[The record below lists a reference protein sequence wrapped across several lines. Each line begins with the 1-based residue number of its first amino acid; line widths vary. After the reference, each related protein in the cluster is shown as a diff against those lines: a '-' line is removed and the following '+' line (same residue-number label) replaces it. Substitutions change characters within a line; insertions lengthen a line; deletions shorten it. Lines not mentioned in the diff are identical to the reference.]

1 MLLEGKVALVT
12 GAARGIGRAIALV
25 LAEEGASVAVAD
37 RVPEIEGTAE
47 EIRKL
52 GRRSVAVVFD
62 VSKPEEVK
70 AGVEKVRA
78 ALGEVDV
85 LVNNA
90 GIVDNIASI
99 AKMTPESWQ
108 REIGVN
114 LSGAFHLIH
123 ELGPGMAERK
133 WGRIINISSV
143 AALTGLHSQ
152 AAYAASKAG
161 LLGLTQTVTVEYA
174 RHGVTCNAILPGLIG
189 TEKVQ
194 QMPEEIRTASLS
206 AVPARRLGEPREIG
220 HVVAFLASEGAA
232 FVNGAA
238 IPVDGGA
245 RLNVMT
251 LTSRRELA
259 EIQRLRG
266 S

>member
-12 GAARGIGRAIALV
+12 GAARGIGRATALV
-25 LAEEGASVAVAD
+25 LAEEGADVAVCD
-37 RVPEIEGTAE
+37 RLPEVEGTAE
-47 EIRKL
+47 EIRRL
-52 GRRSVAVVFD
+52 GRRSAAVVVD
-62 VSKPEEVK
+62 VSQPEGVR
-70 AGVEKVRA
+70 AAVEKVRE
-78 ALGEVDV
+78 ALGDVDV

-108 REIGVN
+108 LEIGVN
-114 LSGAFHLIH
+114 LSGAFHWIR
-123 ELGPGMAERK
+123 ELAPRMAERK
-133 WGRIINISSV
+133 WGRIINISSL

-174 RHGVTCNAILPGLIG
+174 RHGVTCNSILPGLIG
-189 TEKVQ
+189 TEKVHA
-194 QMPEEIRTASLS
+194 MPIEIRNAALA
-206 AVPARRLGEPREIG
+206 AVPARRLGETREIG
-220 HVVAFLASEGAA
+220 YLVAFLASDRGA

-238 IPVDGGA
+238 IPIDGGA
-245 RLNVMT
+245 RLNVIN

-259 EIQRLRG
+259 EAERLKR
-266 S
+266 